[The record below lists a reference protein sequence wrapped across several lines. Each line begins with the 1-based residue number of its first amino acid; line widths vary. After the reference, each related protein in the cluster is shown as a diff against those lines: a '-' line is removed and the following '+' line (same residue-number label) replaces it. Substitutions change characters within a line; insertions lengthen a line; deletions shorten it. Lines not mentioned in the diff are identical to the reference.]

1 MLPAVS
7 AEDCLFADL
16 GIDPSFPGLQTFEA
30 TDLLLRHRQ
39 ILTDANVIIWQVGC
53 VGDLGFRRKG
63 YLNEN
68 FHILID
74 HLQKIY
80 GEDYVITHYISAH
93 YPVCR
98 ALIEEIP
105 LAKFYEPDV
114 AKRVIRFSTFYI
126 PPKVYK
132 DIDSA
137 MAVRLGIV
145 LKKEDE
151 WLIESK
157 RDLTK
162 YGPREI
168 NAVKALDDYTVP
180 FPYAHTSPSKAARY
194 LGALSQDVKLLRQHT
209 INPDKNMETFGLTN
223 KEKEIIKGGHSDHI
237 CMMLKT
243 DSGKVAEQLAIHLV
257 TDPQFASKYAAQAR
271 KYLEDSNGL
280 EHIEKWLLFEG
291 YDTTPEDV
299 ITAAVN
305 LQKTSLLM
313 WSGNYSTN
321 TNDIY
326 ILVQGMSP
334 PLDGR
339 VWINNIYI
347 KKIAFLNKTLSWLEF
362 DGNQSNAE
370 LNFTVNENGV
380 FIFSGKYWEAGSSK
394 PPTDNLTGEDTGFE
408 DTPGLKENAQIL
420 ISGLRSIDLMVATS
434 RAIVDLNKYLKNP
447 TQENK
452 EVYQKAIDKAE
463 AASLRQLDAEKNVK
477 QQNPSE
483 VDAVA
488 TPDLLFAENNEF
500 H

>member
-7 AEDCLFADL
+7 TEDCLFADL
-16 GIDPSFPGLQTFEA
+16 GIDPSFPGLQTFDA
-30 TDLLLRHRQ
+30 TDLLLRQRQ
-39 ILTDANVIIWQVGC
+39 ILTDANVIILQVGF
-53 VGDLGFRRKG
+53 VGDLGFRRNG
-63 YLNEN
+63 CLNEN
-68 FHILID
+68 FHILIE

-80 GEDYVITHYISAH
+80 REDYVITHYIGAQ
-93 YPVCR
+93 YPVCK

-105 LAKFYEPDV
+105 LAKFYESDV

-137 MAVRLGIV
+137 MAVRLGIIP
-145 LKKEDE
+145 KIEDA
-151 WLIESK
+151 WLIDNK

-162 YGPREI
+162 YGPQEI
-168 NAVKALDDYTVP
+168 NAIKALDDYTVP
-180 FPYAHTSPSKAARY
+180 VSYAHTPPSKAARY

-209 INPDKNMETFGLTN
+209 INPEKNMETFGLSK
-223 KEKEIIKGGHSDHI
+223 KEKEIINSGHSGHI
-237 CMMLKT
+237 CTMLKI
-243 DSGKVAEQLAIHLV
+243 DSGNVAEQLAIHLV
-257 TDPQFASKYAAQAR
+257 TDPQFASKYAAQVC
-271 KYLEDSNGL
+271 KYLEDSHGL

-299 ITAAVN
+299 ITAAVS

-313 WSGNYSTN
+313 WSGKYLTN
-321 TNDIY
+321 ANGIY

-339 VWINNIYI
+339 VWINNVYI
-347 KKIAFLNKTLSWLEF
+347 KKIAFVNKTLTWSES
-362 DGNQSNAE
+362 DGNPSNAE
-370 LNFTVNENGV
+370 LNFTINENGV

-420 ISGLRSIDLMVATS
+420 ANGLRSIELMAAAS
-434 RAIVDLNKYLKNP
+434 EAIVALNKYLENP

-452 EVYQKAIDKAE
+452 EIYQKAMDKAE
-463 AASLRQLDAEKNVK
+463 EASFRQSDAEKNVN

-483 VDAVA
+483 VDAV
-488 TPDLLFAENNEF
+488 TT
-500 H
+500 